1 MPSFDGQGYPDVDA
15 LYEPESE
22 GEDGTDWSM
31 WSDLPGQ
38 GPSDEDNRQLMDICI
53 AKYGDQCPLLSPGQ
67 QP

>member
-1 MPSFDGQGYPDVDA
+1 
-15 LYEPESE
+15 
-22 GEDGTDWSM
+22 M

-38 GPSDEDNRQLMDICI
+38 GPSDEDNKQLMDICI